1 MREISIRNQ
10 FNQFQPIFAVKYLIE
25 NELYRFQVF
34 SLSNSDY
41 QAGSN
46 EFEMIVPPYRRAR
59 AIAIGATIIIILM
72 LAAASVYIYVKKR
85 CFEPYPDPDE
95 KPPRR

>member
-1 MREISIRNQ
+1 M
-10 FNQFQPIFAVKYLIE
+10 KHLLE

-34 SLSNSDY
+34 SVGNQDY

-46 EFEMIVPPYRRAR
+46 EFDYIVPPYRRAR
-59 AIAIGATIIIILM
+59 AIAIASIIIMILM
-72 LAAASVYIYVKKR
+72 LTFASMYIYVKKR

-95 KPPRR
+95 KPRP

>member
-1 MREISIRNQ
+1 M
-10 FNQFQPIFAVKYLIE
+10 
-25 NELYRFQVF
+25 F

-46 EFEMIVPPYRRAR
+46 EFDIVVPPYRRGR
-59 AIAIGATIIIILM
+59 AIAIGAIIIMILM
-72 LAAASVYIYVKKR
+72 LTFASIYIYVKKR

-95 KPPRR
+95 KPPR